1 MSTVGLVVNP
11 TAGRGRGRTG
21 GERTAAALRSAGHDV
36 VDLSAPSL
44 ALAQESADAAVRG
57 HAGRSRVDALVVVGG
72 DGMVHL
78 GVNAAAGTGT
88 PLGIVAVGTGNDF
101 AHALG
106 LPTGRVD
113 PCVDAVVRA
122 LTHRTTRA
130 VDAARVTTPATGDTR
145 ATTGP
150 GGHGPT
156 APPPGTAPHEASR
169 EASRV
174 MVPRWYAG
182 VLSAGVDAAV
192 NAYANAATWPRGR
205 ARYARSALREIAR
218 YRPYGY
224 RVTLAGVPDAPSTG
238 SPPDVIAGAPL
249 VPGAG
254 PDGPTL
260 VWESPGALVSVAN
273 GPRVGGG
280 IRIAPD
286 ALVDD
291 ALLDVVLAGPFTRR
305 GAAAIFPGMYAGR
318 HLTNPGVGTVRARVV
333 TIEPTAAGATPP
345 HAFADGEHLGPLP
358 LRVEIVPGA
367 LHVLTSTPPT
377 A

>member
-57 HAGRSRVDALVVVGG
+57 HQGRHGVDALVVVGG

-78 GVNAAAGTGT
+78 GVNAVAGTRT

-101 AHALG
+101 AHALAI
-106 LPTGRVD
+106 PTGRVQE
-113 PCVDAVVRA
+113 CVDALLRS
-122 LTHRTTRA
+122 LTDGTVRA
-130 VDAARVTTPATGDTR
+130 VDAARVTAPHADPVATSTLS
-145 ATTGP
+145 
-150 GGHGPT
+150 
-156 APPPGTAPHEASR
+156 APPHTATPGTAAPPGEGPRAVVHP
-169 EASRV
+169 
-174 MVPRWYAG
+174 MPTRWYAG

-192 NAYANAATWPRGR
+192 NAHANAATWPRGR

-224 RVTLAGVPDAPSTG
+224 RVTLTGVPAAPG
-238 SPPDVIAGAPL
+238 HDQWPEVLAGAPL
-249 VPGAG
+249 LPGDG

-286 ALVDD
+286 AVVDD
-291 ALLDVVLAGPFTRR
+291 GLLDVLLAGPFTRR

-318 HLTNPGVGTVRARVV
+318 HLANPGVGAVRARVV
-333 TIEPTAAGATPP
+333 TIEPTAAGAAPP
-345 HAFADGEHLGPLP
+345 HAFADGEHVGPLP

-367 LHVLTSTPPT
+367 LRVLTSTPP
-377 A
+377 AA